1 MKQRDMSELDLDFR
15 PLEFRKTSHN
25 ELRPPIF
32 DGDHTYGDDFGAGQL
47 LSLHHAKKAK
57 ALLFVVRFTAG
68 PDAATAGWHPDDTG
82 EVEFLLMEKQ
92 GRYVGTITRQAPE
105 GFCSLGMDKFAI
117 LDGLGHGPGGGGR
130 RIAHFFCS
138 RYMSGFQG
146 LVHLTVTV
154 YIRRGWF
161 GGWKEIVVKVPK
173 KDLYVAL
180 P

>member
-1 MKQRDMSELDLDFR
+1 MSTPDLGFR
-15 PLEFRKTSHN
+15 PLEFRKTSHDK
-25 ELRPPIF
+25 LRPPIF
-32 DGDHTYGDDFGAGQL
+32 DGDHTHGEDFGAGQL
-47 LSLHHAKKAK
+47 LSLRHAKKAK

-68 PDAATAGWHPDDTG
+68 PDAASAGWDAGDAG
-82 EVEFLLMEKQ
+82 EVEYLLLEKQ
-92 GRYVGTITRQAPE
+92 RRYVGTITRQVPAA
-105 GFCSLGMDKFAI
+105 FCSLGMEEFAI

-130 RIAHFFCS
+130 RIATFFCN
-138 RYMSGFQG
+138 RYLPRHWGP
-146 LVHLTVTV
+146 VPLTVTV